1 MNTYPIAQAAQNPM
15 NAFNNFLAT
24 VKNKSLYQSIFESR
38 KAQCGDNSQLA
49 YYFTEFNGMIF
60 VKSFND
66 GVIGVGFANK
76 AKNPAF
82 RYFFKTL
89 QDLTAF
95 VQNWANNVLK
105 IVQRKQERQAQ
116 KKLEKQQMKNAQDVL
131 NVGDVFICVWGY
143 EQTNVDYY
151 QVVGFK
157 GKKTLL
163 LKEIAKSFQKENPNM
178 SGTCLPSVNDFIDDE
193 IIQKQVSISKNQNGV
208 ISARINI
215 NSCCSASLKLKDEKG
230 NYKEDYYSRYY

>member
-38 KAQCGDNSQLA
+38 KAQCGNDSQLV
-49 YYFTEFNGMIF
+49 YYFTEFNGMVF
-60 VKSFND
+60 VRPLGD
-66 GVIGVGFANK
+66 GIIGVGFSNK

-89 QDLTAF
+89 QDFTAF
-95 VQNWANNVLK
+95 VQNWANKILK

-116 KKLEKQQMKNAQDVL
+116 KKLIKQQAKNAQDVL
-131 NVGDVFICVWGY
+131 NVGDVFKSVWGY

-151 QVVGFK
+151 QVIGFK
-157 GKKTLL
+157 GKKTVLL
-163 LKEIAKSFQKENPNM
+163 REIKRTNFVFTGYEQGQCMPDVDNFAS
-178 SGTCLPSVNDFIDDE
+178 DE
-193 IIQKQVSISKNQNGV
+193 ILEKRVNVEERYGKIEVSVK
-208 ISARINI
+208 I
-215 NSCCSASLKLKDEKG
+215 NSYATAHLKHRENGEYTPD
-230 NYKEDYYSRYY
+230 NWTSYY

>member
-116 KKLEKQQMKNAQDVL
+116 KKLEKQQVKNAQDVL
-131 NVGDVFICVWGY
+131 NVGDVFRSVWGY

-151 QVVGFK
+151 QVIGFK
-157 GKKTLL
+157 GQKTVLL
-163 LKEIAKSFQKENPNM
+163 RKIRSTNIEFTHYEQGQCVPDVDNFAS
-178 SGTCLPSVNDFIDDE
+178 DE
-193 IIQKQVSISKNQNGV
+193 ILEKRIDVKERFGKTEVTV
-208 ISARINI
+208 RINSFAI
-215 NSCCSASLKLKDEKG
+215 ASLKH
-230 NYKEDYYSRYY
+230 KENGEYTPDNWTSYY

>member
-15 NAFNNFLAT
+15 NAFNNFLVT

-60 VKSFND
+60 VKPFD
-66 GVIGVGFANK
+66 GGVIGVGFANK

-82 RYFFKTL
+82 RYLFKTL

-116 KKLEKQQMKNAQDVL
+116 KNLEKQQMKNAQDVL
-131 NVGDVFICVWGY
+131 NVGDVFRSVWGY

-151 QVVGFK
+151 QVIGFK
-157 GKKTLL
+157 GQKTVLL
-163 LKEIAKSFQKENPNM
+163 RKIRSTNIEFTHYEQGLCVPDVDNFAN
-178 SGTCLPSVNDFIDDE
+178 DE
-193 IIQKQVSISKNQNGV
+193 ILEK
-208 ISARINI
+208 RIDIREHFGKTEVTVKI
-215 NSCCSASLKLKDEKG
+215 NSCATASLKH
-230 NYKEDYYSRYY
+230 KENGEYTPDNWTSYY